1 MKITENFNLS
11 EFQCKCGC
19 KMPYTV
25 EKNIIEL
32 ADNLQILR
40 DHLNKPINPT
50 NGFRCDTHNKSVGGV
65 KNSQHI
71 LGKAADIK
79 VKGVEPNEIA
89 NLVEHL
95 MENDVITK
103 GGVGRYNS
111 FTHIDIRGYNARWD
125 FTNKKRQ

>member
-79 VKGVEPNEIA
+79 VKGVSTDEIA
-89 NLVEHL
+89 DAIEHL
-95 MENDVITK
+95 MEIGK
-103 GGVGRYNS
+103 FKMGGVGRYNN
-111 FTHIDIRGYNARWD
+111 FTHVDIRGSKARW
-125 FTNKKRQ
+125 NKTKK

>member
-19 KMPYTV
+19 EMPYNV

-40 DHLNKPINPT
+40 NHLNKPINPT
-50 NGFRCDTHNKSVGGV
+50 NGFRCATHNKSVGGV

-79 VKGVEPNEIA
+79 VKDVSPNEIA
-89 NLVEHL
+89 DAIEYL
-95 MENDVITK
+95 MESGK
-103 GGVGRYNS
+103 FKMGGVGRYNT
-111 FTHIDIRGYNARWD
+111 FTHVDIRGSKARW
-125 FTNKKRQ
+125 NKTKK

>member
-1 MKITENFNLS
+1 MKITKNFNLS

-19 KMPYTV
+19 EMPYNV

-40 DHLNKPINPT
+40 DHLNKPINLT
-50 NGFRCDTHNKSVGGV
+50 NGFRCITHNKSVGGV

-79 VKGVEPNEIA
+79 VKGFSPNEIA
-89 NLVEHL
+89 DAIEHL
-95 MENDVITK
+95 MEEGK
-103 GGVGRYNS
+103 FKMGGVGRYNT
-111 FTHIDIRGYNARWD
+111 FTHVDIRGSKARW
-125 FTNKKRQ
+125 NKTKK

>member
-1 MKITENFNLS
+1 MKITKNFNLS

-19 KMPYTV
+19 EMPYNV

-40 DHLNKPINPT
+40 DYLNKPINPT
-50 NGFRCDTHNKSVGGV
+50 NGFRCITHNKNVGGV

-79 VKGVEPNEIA
+79 VKDTTPEEVA
-89 NLVEHL
+89 NAIEHL
-95 MENDVITK
+95 MEIGEFK
-103 GGVGRYNS
+103 MGGVGRYNT
-111 FTHIDIRGYNARWD
+111 FTHVDIRGSKARW
-125 FTNKKRQ
+125 NKTKK

>member
-1 MKITENFNLS
+1 MRLTENFNLA

-19 KMPYTV
+19 EMPYNV

-40 DHLNKPINPT
+40 DYLNKPINPT
-50 NGFRCDTHNKSVGGV
+50 NGFRCATHNKSVGGV

-79 VKGVEPNEIA
+79 VKDTTPEEVA
-89 NLVEHL
+89 NAVEHL
-95 MENDVITK
+95 MEEGK
-103 GGVGRYNS
+103 FKMGGVGRYNT
-111 FTHIDIRGYNARWD
+111 FTHVDIRGSKARW
-125 FTNKKRQ
+125 NKTKK